1 MSAGFLSFSV
11 QHAVCFDACCPVDAA
26 SFCQVSETE
35 REDLEESE
43 KVQHWVERL
52 CQTRLEQISC
62 VENESPE
69 VQSSTVRSLIP
80 DVWTVD
86 LLKH

>member
-1 MSAGFLSFSV
+1 MGST
-11 QHAVCFDACCPVDAA
+11 DACCLTLPL
-26 SFCQVSETE
+26 CQVSETE

-69 VQSSTVRSLIP
+69 VQSDKASV
-80 DVWTVD
+80 
-86 LLKH
+86 